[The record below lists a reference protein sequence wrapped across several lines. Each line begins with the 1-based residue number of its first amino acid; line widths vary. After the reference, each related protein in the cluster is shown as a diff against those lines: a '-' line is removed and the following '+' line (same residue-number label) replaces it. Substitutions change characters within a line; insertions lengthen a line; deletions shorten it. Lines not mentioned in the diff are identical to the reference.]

1 MGGDETEEE
10 EEYNKN
16 AGYKEGS
23 EEKGFPGEKDG
34 IGWMILGIEHMEAAA
49 EEFKF
54 GLSCQMKGTKILQYK
69 DQQYTST
76 WQDTFREVVLED
88 GHQIYSSG

>member
-1 MGGDETEEE
+1 
-10 EEYNKN
+10 
-16 AGYKEGS
+16 
-23 EEKGFPGEKDG
+23 
-34 IGWMILGIEHMEAAA
+34 MEAAA

-54 GLSCQMKGTKILQYK
+54 GLSCQMKGTKILQHK

-76 WQDTFREVVLED
+76 RQDTFQEVVLED